1 MRCIESPRP
10 MRLPTLFSVCVMLLA
25 SGGNA
30 AADAPP
36 AVLKSHIDRAI
47 TPLMQQYG
55 IPGMAVAVTINH
67 RHYFFNYG
75 IASRQTRQPVTGDTL
90 FEIGSISKTLT
101 ATLAAYAEDQ
111 GHLAL
116 SDSASKYYPSLR
128 GSAFDKI
135 RLLDLGTHTSGGLP
149 LQVPDGIAT
158 TDQLMTYFRNWQ
170 PDHAAGTHRTYSNP
184 GIGLLGMIAAKSMNM
199 SFANALQKWLFP
211 LLGMTHSYLD
221 VPAAHLPDYAQGYTK
236 QDAPIRVSPGMLDAE
251 AYGVKSTSADMLRF
265 LDANLQTGVTD
276 TALQRALART
286 HTGYFKAGDLT
297 QDLIWEQY
305 AYPVALETLLSG
317 NTNAMA
323 YESVSATAIEPP
335 LPPQAASWIN
345 KTGSTNG
352 FAAYVAFVP
361 AANIGI
367 VMLANK
373 SYPVAARVEV
383 GYRVMEGLAGAR
395 FTE

>member
-1 MRCIESPRP
+1 
-10 MRLPTLFSVCVMLLA
+10 MRLPTLFFVCLLLLA

-30 AADAPP
+30 SADAPP
-36 AVLKSHIDRAI
+36 AALQSHIDRAI
-47 TPLMQQYG
+47 TPVMQQYV
-55 IPGMAVAVTINH
+55 IPGMAVAVTIAG

-75 IASRQTRQPVTGDTL
+75 IASRQTQRPVTSDTL

-116 SDSASKYYPSLR
+116 TDSVSKLYPSLR
-128 GSAFDKI
+128 GSAFDNI

-170 PDHAAGTHRTYSNP
+170 PAHAAGTHRMYSNP
-184 GIGLLGMIAAKSMNM
+184 GIGLLGMIAAKSMDM
-199 SFANALQKWLFP
+199 SFADALQERLFP
-211 LLGMTHSYLD
+211 LLGMMNSYLE

-236 QDAPIRVSPGMLDAE
+236 EGTPIRVSPGVLDAQ

-265 LDANLQTGVTD
+265 IDANLQTDVTD

-286 HTGYFKAGDLT
+286 HTGYFKAGELT

-305 AYPVALETLLSG
+305 AYPVALKTLLAG
-317 NTNAMA
+317 NANVMA
-323 YESVSATAIEPP
+323 YESVSATAIDPP

-361 AANIGI
+361 AKKIGI

-373 SYPVAARVEV
+373 NYPVAARVEV
-383 GYRVMEGLAGAR
+383 GYRVVEGLAGLGLQRAA
-395 FTE
+395 FAE

>member
-1 MRCIESPRP
+1 MRR
-10 MRLPTLFSVCVMLLA
+10 PTLFSVCLLLLA

-30 AADAPP
+30 SADAPP
-36 AVLKSHIDRAI
+36 AALQSHIDRAI
-47 TPLMQQYG
+47 TPVMQQYA
-55 IPGMAVAVTINH
+55 IPGMAVAVTIAG

-75 IASRQTRQPVTGDTL
+75 IASRQTQRPVNGDTL

-116 SDSASKYYPSLR
+116 SDSASKVYPSLR
-128 GSAFDKI
+128 GSTFDKI

-170 PDHAAGTHRTYSNP
+170 PAHAAGTHRVYSNP
-184 GIGLLGMIAAKSMNM
+184 GIGLLGMIAAKSMDM
-199 SFANALQKWLFP
+199 SFADALQKRLFP
-211 LLGMTHSYLD
+211 LLGMTHSYLE

-236 QDAPIRVSPGMLDAE
+236 EDAPIRVSPGVLDAE

-265 LDANLQTGVTD
+265 IHANLQAGVTD

-286 HTGYFKAGDLT
+286 HAGYFKAGALT
-297 QDLIWEQY
+297 QDLVWEQY
-305 AYPVALETLLSG
+305 AYPVTLKTLLAG
-317 NTNAMA
+317 NANAMA

-335 LPPQAASWIN
+335 LPP
-345 KTGSTNG
+345 
-352 FAAYVAFVP
+352 
-361 AANIGI
+361 
-367 VMLANK
+367 
-373 SYPVAARVEV
+373 
-383 GYRVMEGLAGAR
+383 
-395 FTE
+395 

>member
-1 MRCIESPRP
+1 
-10 MRLPTLFSVCVMLLA
+10 MRLPTLFSVCLLLLA

-30 AADAPP
+30 SADAPP
-36 AVLKSHIDRAI
+36 AALQSHIDRAI
-47 TPLMQQYG
+47 TPAMQQYA
-55 IPGMAVAVTINH
+55 IPGMAVAVSITG

-75 IASRQTRQPVTGDTL
+75 IVSRQTQRPVTGDTL

-116 SDSASKYYPSLR
+116 TDSASKYYPSLQ

-170 PDHAAGTHRTYSNP
+170 PAHAAGTHRMYSNP
-184 GIGLLGMIAAKSMNM
+184 GIGLLGMIAAKSMGM
-199 SFANALQKWLFP
+199 SFADALQKRLFP

-236 QDAPIRVSPGMLDAE
+236 QDAPIRVSPGVLDAE

-265 LDANLQTGVTD
+265 IDANLQNGVTD

-286 HTGYFKAGDLT
+286 HIGYFKAGDLT

-305 AYPVALETLLSG
+305 AYPVALKTLLAG
-317 NTNAMA
+317 NANAMA
-323 YESVSATAIEPP
+323 YESVNATAIDPP

-361 AANIGI
+361 AAKIGI

-373 SYPVAARVEV
+373 NYPVAARVEV
-383 GYRVMEGLAGAR
+383 GYRVVEGLAELGLAGVP
-395 FTE
+395 FAE